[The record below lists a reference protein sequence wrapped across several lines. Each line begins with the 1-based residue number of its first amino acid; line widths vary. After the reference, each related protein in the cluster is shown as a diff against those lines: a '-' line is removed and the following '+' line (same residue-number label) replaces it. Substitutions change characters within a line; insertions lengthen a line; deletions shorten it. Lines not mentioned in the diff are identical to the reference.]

1 MVRSEAF
8 TEIVELIASANPE
21 HIVHYSP
28 GPATLKRVQYLVLK
42 KSEETLTPDE
52 EAELQH
58 YLFLENMIGLAKAR
72 AYQLLKAA

>member
-1 MVRSEAF
+1 MVQSEAF
-8 TEIVELIASANPE
+8 TEILELIAASNPA

-28 GPATLKRVQYLVLK
+28 GKKTLERVQALLLK
-42 KSEETLTPDE
+42 KSEATLTTEE

-58 YLFLENMIGLAKAR
+58 FLFLENMIGLAKAR